1 MKEKGRMSDKVETA
15 QLAVRPY
22 RSVASQR
29 PARPARARRDRRII
43 ESLNRGVSV
52 LEIAEREDA
61 VEKPTRDPAGQTT
74 LSVEAPPARPEMAP
88 QGLEKIESGPGN
100 GMGPETLDPQ
110 YLVHGRAA
118 DRARLRLTSRE
129 KDKVAEKGAQ
139 RFEIARCRTEIGAR
153 GASLVRRDRL
163 RGLGAAERPSSALS
177 GARNKRMGRARGR
190 KIFLAAKP

>member
-1 MKEKGRMSDKVETA
+1 MSDKVETA
-15 QLAVRPY
+15 PLAVRPY

-43 ESLNRGVSV
+43 EFLNRGVSV
-52 LEIAEREDA
+52 A
-61 VEKPTRDPAGQTT
+61 K
-74 LSVEAPPARPEMAP
+74 M
-88 QGLEKIESGPGN
+88 
-100 GMGPETLDPQ
+100 
-110 YLVHGRAA
+110 
-118 DRARLRLTSRE
+118 TSRE

-177 GARNKRMGRARGR
+177 GARNKQMGRARGR

>member
-1 MKEKGRMSDKVETA
+1 
-15 QLAVRPY
+15 
-22 RSVASQR
+22 
-29 PARPARARRDRRII
+29 
-43 ESLNRGVSV
+43 
-52 LEIAEREDA
+52 
-61 VEKPTRDPAGQTT
+61 
-74 LSVEAPPARPEMAP
+74 
-88 QGLEKIESGPGN
+88 
-100 GMGPETLDPQ
+100 MGPETLDPQ
-110 YLVHGRAA
+110 YLVHGRVA

-190 KIFLAAKP
+190 KIFLAARP